1 MHLFNLT
8 VRPPWLDALHAQ
20 VIHATVL
27 TLTGTTRLSI
37 SPLEVTAQTTPGIPL
52 HRAIV
57 FA

>member
-1 MHLFNLT
+1 MYLYDLIAQ
-8 VRPPWLDALHAQ
+8 PPPLNALHAQ